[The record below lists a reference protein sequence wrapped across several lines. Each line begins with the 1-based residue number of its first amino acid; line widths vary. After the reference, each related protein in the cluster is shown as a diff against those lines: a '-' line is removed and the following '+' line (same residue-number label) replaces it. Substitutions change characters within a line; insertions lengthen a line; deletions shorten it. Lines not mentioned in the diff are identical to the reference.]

1 MTVTLV
7 LTVVALVVLGVV
19 MSVVLLVLVTVALAG
34 SVRALLWDG
43 EVIDTFVEVFTVDML
58 VGVLIIIPNVDVDLL
73 MCALSDIMLNVLTN
87 IGVDVLVGVNV
98 NVLAGIMAALE
109 LAMTLPLKVF
119 GC

>member
-1 MTVTLV
+1 MTLV

-73 MCALSDIMLNVLTN
+73 MCALSDIILNVLTN
-87 IGVDVLVGVNV
+87 IGVDVLVGVNIDV
-98 NVLAGIMAALE
+98 FVGVMSTFE
-109 LAMTLPLKVF
+109 WAMPDPLGKVR
-119 GC
+119 